1 MKRNV
6 VETMPEYLKSSFLLV
21 EKDIERIL
29 TKLFFENQPQNRQ
42 LLRLLVIPTKD
53 CLSNQTNQEYIEK
66 VRNTNLGTLIEEG
79 YIKLAPK
86 IYMPEHEKVKSYI
99 IISFDN
105 FTPNTNNTEFRDCT
119 ISFDIICHT
128 DYWVMND
135 YQIRPLKIAGYI
147 DGILNNSKLTGIG
160 TLNFMGCNEL
170 VLDENLSG
178 YTLSYRAI
186 HGSDDRISDENND

>member
-1 MKRNV
+1 MKRDVIELPN
-6 VETMPEYLKSSFLLV
+6 LNSSFLSI

-29 TKLFFENQPQNRQ
+29 TKLFFENQIENKQ

-53 CLSNQTNQEYIEK
+53 CLSDMTNSEYKEK
-66 VRNTNLGTLIEEG
+66 IANTTLATLFKDG

-86 IYMPEHEKVKSYI
+86 IAMPEQEIVKSYI

-105 FTPNTNNTEFRDCT
+105 FSTNAENPQYRDCT
-119 ISFDIICHT
+119 IHFDIICHT
-128 DYWVMND
+128 DYWTMDN

-147 DGILNNSKLTGIG
+147 DGILNESKLTGIG
-160 TLNFMGCNEL
+160 TLNFIGCNEL
-170 VLDENLSG
+170 VLDEVLSG

-186 HGSDDRISDENND
+186 HGNDDRIPDEE

>member
-1 MKRNV
+1 MKRDV
-6 VETMPEYLKSSFLLV
+6 IEIPEITSSFLSV

-29 TKLFFENQPQNRQ
+29 TKLFFEHQVYCRQ
-42 LLRLLVIPTKD
+42 LLRLLVIPMED
-53 CLSNQTNQEYIEK
+53 CLSNLDSQEYK
-66 VRNTNLGTLIEEG
+66 DVVATTTLSSLINDG

-86 IYMPEHEKVKSYI
+86 IAMPEHEKVKSYI

-105 FTPNTNNTEFRDCT
+105 FTANAKNPQFRDCT
-119 ISFDIICHT
+119 IHFDIICHT
-128 DYWVMND
+128 DYWKMNN

-147 DGILNNSKLTGIG
+147 DGILNNTKLTGIG

-170 VLDENLSG
+170 VLDEVLSG

-186 HGSDDRISDENND
+186 HGSDDRIEDDN

>member
-1 MKRNV
+1 MKRDVIELPN
-6 VETMPEYLKSSFLLV
+6 LKSSFLSI
-21 EKDIERIL
+21 EKDVERIL
-29 TKLFFENQPQNRQ
+29 TKLFFENQIENRQ

-53 CLSNQTNQEYIEK
+53 CLTNTTSTEYKEK
-66 VRNTNLGTLIEEG
+66 IAKTTLATLMQEG

-86 IYMPEHEKVKSYI
+86 IAMPEKEIVKSYI

-105 FTPNTNNTEFRDCT
+105 FTPNASNPEYRDCT
-119 ISFDIICHT
+119 IHFDILCHT
-128 DYWVMND
+128 DYWAMDN

-147 DGILNNSKLTGIG
+147 DGILNESKLTGIG

-170 VLDENLSG
+170 VLDEVLSG

-186 HGSDDRISDENND
+186 HGSDDRIPDEE

>member
-1 MKRNV
+1 MKRDVIELPN
-6 VETMPEYLKSSFLLV
+6 LNSSFLSI

-29 TKLFFENQPQNRQ
+29 TKLFFENQIENKQ

-53 CLSNQTNQEYIEK
+53 CLSDMTNPEYKEK
-66 VRNTNLGTLIEEG
+66 IANTTLATLFKDG

-86 IYMPEHEKVKSYI
+86 IAMPEQEIVKSYI

-105 FTPNTNNTEFRDCT
+105 FSTNAENPQYRDCT
-119 ISFDIICHT
+119 IHFDIICHT
-128 DYWVMND
+128 DYWTMDN

-147 DGILNNSKLTGIG
+147 DGILNESKLTGIG
-160 TLNFMGCNEL
+160 TLNFIGCNEL
-170 VLDENLSG
+170 VLDEVLSG

-186 HGSDDRISDENND
+186 HGNDDRIPDEE